1 MKKKKK
7 RKKKEIEIKK
17 IPSCSS
23 TCSTFY
29 SLFFP
34 FFPNQTQHLRTQT
47 HHKNTKEN
55 KKQIII
61 SHSFIDEPK
70 LSHSFPTRTT
80 ILVSRPKEHD
90 HSKSRSTLTVSR
102 PKQHDLQDKPQQNP
116 ARPKQ
121 NDRSK
126 EERHCFSGGGGLAGV
141 GGERG
146 QSDPSCTADL
156 THHAPPI

>member
-1 MKKKKK
+1 MKKKKEKEK
-7 RKKKEIEIKK
+7 RNRDKK
-17 IPSCSS
+17 ISSCSS

-29 SLFFP
+29 SLFFL

-47 HHKNTKEN
+47 HHKNTKEK

-80 ILVSRPKEHD
+80 ISVSRPKEHD

-102 PKQHDLQDKPQQNP
+102 LKQHDLQDKPQQNP
-116 ARPKQ
+116 ARPK
-121 NDRSK
+121 
-126 EERHCFSGGGGLAGV
+126 
-141 GGERG
+141 
-146 QSDPSCTADL
+146 
-156 THHAPPI
+156 